1 MKFFDRRFTEQ
12 VEDLAYAQIGI
23 DAVDAEIKSMMKL
36 RKQNLFE

>member
-23 DAVDAEIKSMMKL
+23 DAVDAEISIDDEIAKTEF
-36 RKQNLFE
+36 FE